1 MNCKKCGFLI
11 DKSIKFCSNCGE
23 PNVLYQAGNVIEAV
37 VTEPIVEQPV
47 VAEPVV
53 EQPVVTQPVTA
64 EPTVDMN
71 QTVVTS
77 EQVVSQET
85 PSVEPVVNPVP
96 TTPVTQVSNP
106 APKKGGNGA
115 FIAIIIILG
124 LIIVGAIVF
133 IVIKFFPF
141 GGQTN
146 TQNTNTIDINTNTDT
161 NSTIDN
167 NKPSNNTNSSTT
179 QTTTSSKYEKDG
191 YTFTIPTGYTKTLEN
206 GSDYFESDHFFFGNI
221 KTISGATYSYY
232 KENLNTLIESF
243 KKTIQTANSSISYLD
258 GKELSYSGK
267 KYLVISF
274 YGSGYYRDIVFTE
287 LNDNTLVGFNVFYDS
302 MTYEDTGYASITTFL
317 NSAKKSETNSFSSD
331 ITESDIKEDQSF
343 IDMPNFE

>member
-1 MNCKKCGFLI
+1 MLLLRKTLKKIFATTLTMLI
-11 DKSIKFCSNCGE
+11 I
-23 PNVLYQAGNVIEAV
+23 L
-37 VTEPIVEQPV
+37 
-47 VAEPVV
+47 
-53 EQPVVTQPVTA
+53 
-64 EPTVDMN
+64 TVY
-71 QTVVTS
+71 TL
-77 EQVVSQET
+77 
-85 PSVEPVVNPVP
+85 P
-96 TTPVTQVSNP
+96 TTSNDVLRTNLEI
-106 APKKGGNGA
+106 KENSNYIDNIYLLDNNLLVKVNTYIEGKN
-115 FIAIIIILG
+115 IQEKIEKIITYL
-124 LIIVGAIVF
+124 
-133 IVIKFFPF
+133 
-141 GGQTN
+141 
-146 TQNTNTIDINTNTDT
+146 
-161 NSTIDN
+161 TIDN

-206 GSDYFESDHFFFGNI
+206 GSDYFENDHFYFGNI